1 MKGRKTFTLI
11 GLFVLAVLVLGQTT
25 STTFTIIHTANIYGN
40 VLPFNYF
47 TNTYEPK
54 GLVQIYSYV
63 AQLRQKS
70 SDLLLVDTGNL
81 LYGSPFGDYFVENDT
96 IENPVVTLF
105 NQIGYDV
112 FVPGT
117 FELTLENQKFEK
129 TLKSLKAYVLASNLV
144 NKFGFVKNYYVK
156 VFRNGLKVATVG
168 VVPPYV
174 NLASADYINTIKS
187 VIQRLKSEVQP
198 DVIIL
203 ATSGGITYDPVSGKQ
218 ISIQSGLNI
227 GDILIKEFGKDV
239 DIFLF
244 GNQTI
249 VYTNMNKQNKVF
261 SIPGSEGASVN
272 QIDISLSRTGGNWKI
287 SKVAVQNVKL
297 EKLKPVENVVNWAQQ
312 FETYVEKWLDTPI
325 IRSNVTIGFNKYMAI
340 LEDTLVTEIVNKSI
354 IEYTKSHTGIWNV
367 FNPSFGG
374 FIEGDVTRRDLYAL
388 VGRTTT
394 VKTLQLTGK
403 QVKEIIVKSL
413 NMLSFKDGKVVF
425 EKSLVSSPWIYD
437 LFENFEYEVV
447 INKKELRRIQFMGKV
462 VNDDDVFVVSVPS
475 VRTYGQNGIIS
486 GVVLR
491 EFEIPVQ
498 EILFSQVKK
507 ILPEGLLDT
516 KEDNNRVSLVQL
528 TYTVQ
533 PGDTLARIAYR
544 LGIATSDEDLP
555 WAIVELM
562 TLNPIIK
569 NPNLIRPG
577 WEIVYYK
584 KYLDLIPPL
593 KELFEAR

>member
-1 MKGRKTFTLI
+1 MKGRTTLTLV
-11 GLFVLAVLVLGQTT
+11 GLFVLAVLVLGQAT
-25 STTFTIIHTANIYGN
+25 STTVTIIHTANIYGN

-47 TNTYEPK
+47 TNTYESK

-63 AQLRQKS
+63 SQLRQKS
-70 SDLLLVDTGNL
+70 SELLLVDTGNL
-81 LYGSPFGDYFVENDT
+81 LYGSPFGDYFLENDAS
-96 IENPVVTLF
+96 ENPVVTLF

-117 FELTLENQKFEK
+117 FELTLESEKFEK
-129 TLKSLKAYVLASNLV
+129 NLKSLKTYVLASNLV
-144 NKFGFVKNYYVK
+144 NKFGFIKNYYVK

-168 VVPPYV
+168 VVPPYG
-174 NLASADYINTIKS
+174 NLASADYVNTIKS
-187 VIQRLKSEVQP
+187 VIQKLKSEVQP

-203 ATSGGITYDPVSGKQ
+203 ATSAGITYDPVSGKQ
-218 ISIQSGLNI
+218 ISIQSALNL
-227 GDILIKEFGKDV
+227 GDVLVKEFNKDV

-244 GNQTI
+244 GNQTL
-249 VYTNMNKQNKVF
+249 VYTGINKQNKVF
-261 SIPGSEGASVN
+261 SIPGSEGTSVN
-272 QIDISLSRTGGNWKI
+272 QIDISLSQTSGKWKI

-297 EKLKPVENVVNWAQQ
+297 EKIKPVENVMNWAQQ
-312 FETYVEKWLDTPI
+312 FETYVEKWLDTPVI
-325 IRSNVTIGFNKYMAI
+325 KSNITIGFNKYMAI

-354 IEYTKSHTGIWNV
+354 IEYTNSHIGIWNV
-367 FNPSFGG
+367 FNPNFEG
-374 FIEGDVTRRDLYAL
+374 FIEGDITRRDLYAL

-394 VKTLQLTGK
+394 VKTLKLTGK
-403 QVKEIIVKSL
+403 QVKEIIMKSL

-437 LFENFEYEVV
+437 LFENLEYEVV
-447 INKKELRRIQFMGKV
+447 INKKELRKIQFMGKV
-462 VNDDDVFVVSVPS
+462 INDSDVFVVSVPS
-475 VRTYGQNGIIS
+475 VRTFGQNAIIS
-486 GVVLR
+486 GAIVE

-498 EILFSQVKK
+498 KILFSQVKK
-507 ILPEGLLDT
+507 ILPEGVLDT

-528 TYTVQ
+528 TYTVK

-555 WAIVELM
+555 LAIVELM

-593 KELFEAR
+593 RELFEAR

>member
-1 MKGRKTFTLI
+1 MKGRKTLTLI

-25 STTFTIIHTANIYGN
+25 STTVTIIHTANIYGN

-63 AQLRQKS
+63 AQLRQKA

-168 VVPPYV
+168 VVPPYG
-174 NLASADYINTIKS
+174 NLASADYINTIES

-325 IRSNVTIGFNKYMAI
+325 IRSNVTIRFNKYMAI

-394 VKTLQLTGK
+394 VKTLQLTGR

-498 EILFSQVKK
+498 KILFSQVKK

-555 WAIVELM
+555 LAIVELM

>member
-25 STTFTIIHTANIYGN
+25 STTVTIIHTANIYGN

>member
-25 STTFTIIHTANIYGN
+25 STTVTIIHTANIYGN

-168 VVPPYV
+168 VVPPYF

>member
-1 MKGRKTFTLI
+1 
-11 GLFVLAVLVLGQTT
+11 
-25 STTFTIIHTANIYGN
+25 
-40 VLPFNYF
+40 
-47 TNTYEPK
+47 
-54 GLVQIYSYV
+54 
-63 AQLRQKS
+63 
-70 SDLLLVDTGNL
+70 
-81 LYGSPFGDYFVENDT
+81 
-96 IENPVVTLF
+96 
-105 NQIGYDV
+105 V

-168 VVPPYV
+168 VVPPYG

-227 GDILIKEFGKDV
+227 GDILIKEFGKDI

-297 EKLKPVENVVNWAQQ
+297 EKLKPVENVLNWAQQ

-367 FNPSFGG
+367 FNPSFEG

-394 VKTLQLTGK
+394 VKTLQLTGR

-447 INKKELRRIQFMGKV
+447 INKKELKRIRFMGKV

-498 EILFSQVKK
+498 KILFSQVKK

-544 LGIATSDEDLP
+544 LGIATSDKDLP
-555 WAIVELM
+555 LAIVELM

-593 KELFEAR
+593 RELFETR

>member
-1 MKGRKTFTLI
+1 MKGRTTLALI
-11 GLFVLAVLVLGQTT
+11 GLFVLAVLALGQTT
-25 STTFTIIHTANIYGN
+25 PTTVTIIHTANIYGN

-70 SDLLLVDTGNL
+70 SDLFLVDTGNL
-81 LYGSPFGDYFVENDT
+81 LYGSPFGDYFLENDAS
-96 IENPVVTLF
+96 ENPVVTLF
-105 NQIGYDV
+105 SQIGYDV

-117 FELTLENQKFEK
+117 FELTLENEKFEK
-129 TLKSLKAYVLASNLV
+129 TLKSLKTYILASNLA
-144 NKFGFVKNYYVK
+144 NKFDFVKSYYVK
-156 VFRNGLKVATVG
+156 VFHSGLKVATIG
-168 VVPPYV
+168 VVPPYG

-218 ISIQSGLNI
+218 ISIQSGLNL
-227 GDILIKEFGKDV
+227 GDILVKEFSKDV

-244 GNQTI
+244 GNQTV
-249 VYTNMNKQNKVF
+249 VYTNISKENKVF
-261 SIPGSEGASVN
+261 SIPGSEGTSVN
-272 QIDISLSRTGGNWKI
+272 QIDISFSQVGNKWKI
-287 SKVAVQNVKL
+287 SKVTIRNVKL
-297 EKLKPVENVVNWAQQ
+297 EKIEPVESVLNWAQQ
-312 FETYVEKWLDTPI
+312 FETLIEKWLDTPVLK
-325 IRSNVTIGFNKYMAI
+325 SDLTIGFNKYMAI
-340 LEDTLVTEIVNKSI
+340 LEDSLVTEIVNKSI
-354 IEYTKSHTGIWNV
+354 IEYTNSHIGVWNV
-367 FNPSFGG
+367 FNPNFEG
-374 FIEGDVTRRDLYAL
+374 FIEGDITRRDLYAV
-388 VGRTTT
+388 VGKTTT
-394 VKTLQLTGK
+394 VKTLRLTGK

-413 NMLSFKDGKVVF
+413 SMLSFKDGKVVF

-437 LFENFEYEVV
+437 LFENLEYEVV
-447 INKKELRRIQFMGKV
+447 INKREVKKIQFMRKI
-462 VNDDDVFVVSVPS
+462 VNDNDVFVVSVPS
-475 VRTYGQNGIIS
+475 VRTYGQNAILG
-486 GVVLR
+486 GTVLS

-498 EILFSQVKK
+498 KILFSQIKK
-507 ILPEGLLDT
+507 ILPEDILNT
-516 KEDNNRVSLVQL
+516 REDSNRVSLVQL

-555 WAIVELM
+555 LAIEELM

-593 KELFEAR
+593 RELFEAR

>member
-1 MKGRKTFTLI
+1 LNLGD
-11 GLFVLAVLVLGQTT
+11 VLV
-25 STTFTIIHTANIYGN
+25 
-40 VLPFNYF
+40 
-47 TNTYEPK
+47 
-54 GLVQIYSYV
+54 
-63 AQLRQKS
+63 
-70 SDLLLVDTGNL
+70 
-81 LYGSPFGDYFVENDT
+81 
-96 IENPVVTLF
+96 
-105 NQIGYDV
+105 
-112 FVPGT
+112 
-117 FELTLENQKFEK
+117 
-129 TLKSLKAYVLASNLV
+129 
-144 NKFGFVKNYYVK
+144 
-156 VFRNGLKVATVG
+156 
-168 VVPPYV
+168 
-174 NLASADYINTIKS
+174 
-187 VIQRLKSEVQP
+187 
-198 DVIIL
+198 
-203 ATSGGITYDPVSGKQ
+203 
-218 ISIQSGLNI
+218 
-227 GDILIKEFGKDV
+227 KEFNKDV

-244 GNQTI
+244 GNQTL
-249 VYTNMNKQNKVF
+249 VYTGINKQNKVF
-261 SIPGSEGASVN
+261 SIPGSEGTSVN
-272 QIDISLSRTGGNWKI
+272 QIDISLSQTSGKWKI

-297 EKLKPVENVVNWAQQ
+297 EKIKPVENVMNWAQQ
-312 FETYVEKWLDTPI
+312 FETYVEKWLDTPVI
-325 IRSNVTIGFNKYMAI
+325 KSNITIGFNKYMAI

-354 IEYTKSHTGIWNV
+354 IEYTNSHIGIWNV
-367 FNPSFGG
+367 FNPNFEG
-374 FIEGDVTRRDLYAL
+374 FIEGDITRRDLYAL

-394 VKTLQLTGK
+394 VKTLKLTGK
-403 QVKEIIVKSL
+403 QVKEIIMKSL

-498 EILFSQVKK
+498 KILFSQVKK
-507 ILPEGLLDT
+507 ILPEGVLDT

-528 TYTVQ
+528 TYTVK

-555 WAIVELM
+555 LAIVELM

-593 KELFEAR
+593 RELFEAR

>member
-1 MKGRKTFTLI
+1 MKGRKTFTMI

-25 STTFTIIHTANIYGN
+25 STTVTIIHTANIYGN

>member
-25 STTFTIIHTANIYGN
+25 STTVTIIHTANIYGN

-555 WAIVELM
+555 LAIVELM

>member
-25 STTFTIIHTANIYGN
+25 STTVTIIHTANIYGN

-486 GVVLR
+486 GVVL
-491 EFEIPVQ
+491 
-498 EILFSQVKK
+498 
-507 ILPEGLLDT
+507 
-516 KEDNNRVSLVQL
+516 
-528 TYTVQ
+528 
-533 PGDTLARIAYR
+533 
-544 LGIATSDEDLP
+544 
-555 WAIVELM
+555 
-562 TLNPIIK
+562 
-569 NPNLIRPG
+569 
-577 WEIVYYK
+577 
-584 KYLDLIPPL
+584 
-593 KELFEAR
+593 

>member
-1 MKGRKTFTLI
+1 MKERKTLTLI
-11 GLFVLAVLVLGQTT
+11 GLFVLAVLVLGQIT
-25 STTFTIIHTANIYGN
+25 STTVTIIHTANIYGN

-81 LYGSPFGDYFVENDT
+81 LYGSPFGDYFVENDA

-117 FELTLENQKFEK
+117 FELMLENEKFEK
-129 TLKSLKAYVLASNLV
+129 NLKSLKACVLASNLV
-144 NKFGFVKNYYVK
+144 NKFGFIKNYYVK
-156 VFRNGLKVATVG
+156 VFRNGLKVATIG
-168 VVPPYV
+168 VVPPYG
-174 NLASADYINTIKS
+174 NFASADYINTIKS
-187 VIQRLKSEVQP
+187 VIQRLKAEVQP
-198 DVIIL
+198 DVIVL
-203 ATSGGITYDPVSGKQ
+203 ATSGGITYDLVSGKQ
-218 ISIQSGLNI
+218 ISIQSVLNL
-227 GDILIKEFGKDV
+227 GDVLVKEFNKDV

-244 GNQTI
+244 GNQTL
-249 VYTNMNKQNKVF
+249 VYTSINKENKVF
-261 SIPGSEGASVN
+261 SIPGSEGTSVN
-272 QIDISLSRTGGNWKI
+272 QIDISLSQTGGRWKI

-297 EKLKPVENVVNWAQQ
+297 EKIKPVENVVSWAQQ
-312 FETYVEKWLDTPI
+312 FETYVEKWLDTPVI
-325 IRSNVTIGFNKYMAI
+325 KSNVTIGFNKYMAI
-340 LEDTLVTEIVNKSI
+340 LEDTLVTEMVNKLI
-354 IEYTKSHTGIWNV
+354 IEYTNSHIGIWNV
-367 FNPSFGG
+367 FNPNFEG
-374 FIEGDVTRRDLYAL
+374 FIEGDITRRDLYAL

-403 QVKEIIVKSL
+403 QVKGIIVKSL
-413 NMLSFKDGKVVF
+413 SMLSFKDGKVVF

-437 LFENFEYEVV
+437 LFENLEYEAV
-447 INKKELRRIQFMGKV
+447 INKKELRKIQFMGKV
-462 VNDDDVFVVSVPS
+462 INDTDIFVVSVPS
-475 VRTYGQNGIIS
+475 VRTYGQNAIIS
-486 GVVLR
+486 GAIVK

-498 EILFSQVKK
+498 KILFSQVKK
-507 ILPEGLLDT
+507 ILPEGVLDT

-544 LGIATSDEDLP
+544 LGIATSDEALP
-555 WAIVELM
+555 LAIVELM

-593 KELFEAR
+593 RELFEAR